1 MKIVIKACLF
11 GVVLI
16 TGVTIGI
23 WSLLAFTAGLKQVD
37 WQLTELLRQYLIATG
52 VVKPTHTLVDFYSHI
67 KGVEYLIC
75 VAFFVAFPLFFKYVN
90 KDVNEVENSYFSN
103 SANNFS
109 TTTSRSSAALV
120 PRVRSVLICLSSAAV
135 CTSSGA

>member
-1 MKIVIKACLF
+1 MKIAIKASLF
-11 GVVLI
+11 AVVLI

-23 WSLLAFTAGLKQVD
+23 WSLLAFTAGLKQAD

-90 KDVNEVENSYFSN
+90 KDVNEVE
-103 SANNFS
+103 
-109 TTTSRSSAALV
+109 TRKV
-120 PRVRSVLICLSSAAV
+120 
-135 CTSSGA
+135 SGG